1 MLFKID
7 TKNNFDILTP
17 QMSRFHTKMAEELI
31 TLCAQLQKND
41 KSAIVD
47 IVNIETIDAESI
59 PLLEQAHTQ
68 FYQNNLSFAI
78 ATVIPSIK
86 SQLPKD
92 LNCTPTLIEAID
104 IISMEGLERELMNDL

>member
-17 QMSRFHTKMAEELI
+17 QMSRFQTKMAEELI
-31 TLCAQLQKND
+31 TLCVQLQKND

-47 IVNIETIDAESI
+47 FVNIETLEENCI
-59 PLLEQAHTQ
+59 PMIEQLQTE
-68 FYQNNLSFAI
+68 FYQNNLSQF
-78 ATVIPSIK
+78 P
-86 SQLPKD
+86 QE